1 MGAVK
6 RQGLWYADSWQHF
19 PESPRPGSPGH
30 RYWPVQGPFSPE
42 SALLAVYQLENAI
55 PKGVE
60 MHVRWSQDQKKDLWV
75 PSSPAQGTGSHL
87 QGPEHLRHSLT
98 GRRDRANAST
108 QMTPVPELH
117 ATVQ

>member
-1 MGAVK
+1 MQTAGSTFQSPHAPARRVTGTGQY
-6 RQGLWYADSWQHF
+6 RAPSPQSLHFWPCISWKMPSQ
-19 PESPRPGSPGH
+19 
-30 RYWPVQGPFSPE
+30 
-42 SALLAVYQLENAI
+42 
-55 PKGVE
+55 KGVE